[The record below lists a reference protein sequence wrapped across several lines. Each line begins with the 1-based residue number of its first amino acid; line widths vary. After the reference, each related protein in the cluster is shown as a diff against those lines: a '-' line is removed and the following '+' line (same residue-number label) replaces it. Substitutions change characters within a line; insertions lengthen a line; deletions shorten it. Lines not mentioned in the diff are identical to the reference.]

1 MKGTDMKKISVIVLL
16 LIMLL
21 LVACNSNESA
31 STGDTEVV
39 ENLLE
44 AQLIGEWK
52 YYKSLEGLT
61 DEMDY
66 IIHFKKDETYISTGH
81 EKVKNLYAAGQ
92 WSLTGD
98 VLSLNHTEQSN
109 QLKVKIEIKDNQ
121 LFIKNANGENKDE
134 IRNRFYAERE
144 YHQEIYDKIE

>member
-1 MKGTDMKKISVIVLL
+1 MKGSDMKKISVIVLL

-31 STGDTEVV
+31 PTRDTEVV
-39 ENLLE
+39 ENPLE

-66 IIHFKKDETYISTGH
+66 IIHFKEDETYISIGH
-81 EKVKNLYAAGQ
+81 EKVKNLYASGQ
-92 WSLTGD
+92 WSLTED
-98 VLSLNHTEQSN
+98 VLSLNPTEQSN

-121 LFIKNANGENKDE
+121 LFIKNADGENQDE
-134 IRNRFYAERE
+134 IRNIFYAERE